1 MKKILF
7 IILIILFFVQYSYIS
22 LVSGNP
28 YFRGSGLVATLIIAL
43 FLRENVYRLLWWAFL
58 VGLLLD
64 YFSTTSFGT
73 YAIIFIILAGI
84 IEIYKTKFEQSGHKM
99 LFVFTNMFFGL
110 ILIDIFLLVMLKMDI
125 LLGIPRE
132 GIFVSDIN
140 MGWYLISKVFF
151 ALLGIG
157 VYVLLDKVLRAF
169 DLDVRRLKIE
179 NI

>member
-7 IILIILFFVQYSYIS
+7 LILIVLFFVQYSYIS

-28 YFRGSGLVATLIIAL
+28 YFRGSGLIATFIIAL
-43 FLRENVYRLLWWAFL
+43 FLKENVHGSFWWAFL

-84 IEIYKTKFEQSGHKM
+84 IKIYKAKFEQSRHKM
-99 LFVFTNMFFGL
+99 LFAFTNMFLGL

-132 GIFVSDIN
+132 NIFVSDIN
-140 MGWYLISKVFF
+140 IEWYFISKVFF
-151 ALLGIG
+151 ALLGVG
-157 VYVLLDKVLRAF
+157 VFILLDKALRSF
-169 DLDVRRLKIE
+169 DLDARRLKIE